1 MPKTSKIKEDNDL
14 DDENDV
20 VIPLPISTTVTES
33 QSTVTSSTSYN
44 WSAIPSASPDHWY
57 CKSEESM
64 FLPSYSD
71 LVDEI
76 KELKIENN
84 ILRDKIKAS
93 QGPIKVLVQQ
103 HDKFTW
109 KKINTDPKIRF
120 YTGIASVALF
130 NTIFTLS
137 KPYIHTYLVLERTK
151 TFHAN
156 FKRNWKEKM
165 SALLNPH
172 DEFFLRLTQLWLGL
186 LNECVADCFNISLTK
201 P

>member
-33 QSTVTSSTSYN
+33 QSTVTFSTSYN

-93 QGPIKVLVQQ
+93 KGPIRVLVQQ

-109 KKINTDPKIRF
+109 KKN
-120 YTGIASVALF
+120 
-130 NTIFTLS
+130 
-137 KPYIHTYLVLERTK
+137 
-151 TFHAN
+151 
-156 FKRNWKEKM
+156 
-165 SALLNPH
+165 
-172 DEFFLRLTQLWLGL
+172 
-186 LNECVADCFNISLTK
+186 
-201 P
+201 

>member
-20 VIPLPISTTVTES
+20 FIPLPISTTVTES

-44 WSAIPSASPDHWY
+44 WSAIPSGSPDHWY
-57 CKSEESM
+57 CNNEESM

-76 KELKIENN
+76 KALKIENN
-84 ILRDKIKAS
+84 IFRDKIKAS
-93 QGPIKVLVQQ
+93 KGPIKVLVQQ

-137 KPYIHTYLVLERTK
+137 KPYIHTYLVFERTK

-156 FKRNWKEKM
+156 FKRNWKEKCQ
-165 SALLNPH
+165 H
-172 DEFFLRLTQLWLGL
+172 Y
-186 LNECVADCFNISLTK
+186 
-201 P
+201 